1 MAAIVTAVA
10 SGVVKTSEPGE
21 SLSGI
26 FGCISLVAW
35 ICLLVSSHLRLMLTL
50 AFGTDGLPK
59 LPQLVTNY
67 KAQSADGL
75 SMGFLFIWLLGDITN
90 LAGTQNIPY
99 HPPSRYRRRLP

>member
-1 MAAIVTAVA
+1 MATIIVKMAEAVT
-10 SGVVKTSEPGE
+10 TSSDIGE

-35 ICLLVSSHLRLMLTL
+35 ICLLVSFLFPVSMGSC
-50 AFGTDGLPK
+50 AASNIPKK

-90 LAGTQNIPY
+90 LAGT
-99 HPPSRYRRRLP
+99 